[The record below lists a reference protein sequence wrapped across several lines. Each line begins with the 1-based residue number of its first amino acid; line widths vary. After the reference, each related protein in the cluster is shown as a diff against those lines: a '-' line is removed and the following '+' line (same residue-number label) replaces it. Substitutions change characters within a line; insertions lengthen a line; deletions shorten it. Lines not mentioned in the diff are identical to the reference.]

1 MTGACEFA
9 CPRHSAHQQVGREQ
23 VLATLKHS
31 TSADSHPYPFIG
43 IGIDKDAANQW
54 TSICVGA
61 KRKVQFWVERASQFL
76 YQYEDE
82 RGQSIGFIF

>member
-31 TSADSHPYPFIG
+31 TSADSRPYPFIG
-43 IGIDKDAANQW
+43 VGIDKDAANI
-54 TSICVGA
+54 SGA
-61 KRKVQFWVERASQFL
+61 KRKVHFWVERVSQFL
-76 YQYEDE
+76 HQ
-82 RGQSIGFIF
+82 